1 MITTLLS
8 CLKEVKEMDKKA
20 LFNKLVQFTTSVHRV
35 TYELTKDAKSDS
47 ISQVQYNIL
56 EYIAVS
62 QPVTPSEISD
72 CQHLSMPNTSRE
84 LRKLSEKRLIE
95 KINDTEDRRKQSI
108 RLSSDGE
115 IMMKEAFATIESR
128 FLHRIQNASKEDL
141 EDMERAIETL
151 QKKLFHP

>member
-1 MITTLLS
+1 
-8 CLKEVKEMDKKA
+8 VKEMDKKA
-20 LFNKLVQFTTSVHRV
+20 LFYKLVQFTTSVHRV

-84 LRKLSEKRLIE
+84 LRKLSERGLIE

-108 RLSSDGE
+108 RLSSEGE

-128 FLHRIQNASKEDL
+128 FLDRIQNAPKDDL
-141 EDMERAIETL
+141 EEIEQAIDTL